1 MMKIHPVFQERT
13 VLAPGVLLRPI
24 EAADDPAMARIIRGV
39 MTEFG
44 AVGQGFSI
52 EDPEVDHMSTAYAGP
67 GHAYFVIERAGTVL
81 GGAGIGALPQA
92 PAEVCELKK
101 MYVTPE
107 GRGQGFG
114 DALMD
119 RCLAAAVQLR
129 YRRCYLETLGTMEA
143 AQRLY
148 ERRGFRTLTAPMG
161 ATGHHG
167 CNRWFLRPLEV
178 ALDEGVR
185 DVEL

>member
-1 MMKIHPVFQERT
+1 MKIHPIFHERT
-13 VLAPGVLLRPI
+13 MLAPGVLLRPI
-24 EAADDPAMARIIRGV
+24 EAADDPAMARVIRDV

-44 AVGQGFSI
+44 AVGRGFSI
-52 EDPEVDHMSTAYAGP
+52 EDPEVDHLSAAYAGP
-67 GHAYFVIERAGTVL
+67 GHAYFVIERAGTAL
-81 GGAGIGALPQA
+81 GGAGIGALPLA
-92 PAEVCELKK
+92 PPDVCELKK
-101 MYVTPE
+101 MYVAPQ
-107 GRGQGFG
+107 GRGLGWG

-119 RCLAAAVQLR
+119 RCLAAAVQLG

-148 ERRGFRTLTAPMG
+148 ERRGFHALAAPMG

-167 CNRWFLRPLEV
+167 CNRWFLRPLE
-178 ALDEGVR
+178 ARFDEGVR